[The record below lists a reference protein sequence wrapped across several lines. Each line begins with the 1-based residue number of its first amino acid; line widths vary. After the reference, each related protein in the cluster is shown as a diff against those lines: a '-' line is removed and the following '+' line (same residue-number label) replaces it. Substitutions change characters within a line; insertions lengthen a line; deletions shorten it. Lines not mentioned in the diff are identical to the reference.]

1 MSVHGNWNYKGK
13 GIPEAGV
20 AQAGASACWI
30 KLPLLKAPINVKF
43 DSFVMTFTLIWSEL

>member
-20 AQAGASACWI
+20 AEAVASACWL
-30 KLPLLKAPINVKF
+30 KLSFLKALINVKF
-43 DSFVMTFTLIWSEL
+43 DSFIVTFTLIWSEL